1 MTMSN
6 TVKNQT
12 NELLPRGCY
21 ITLDDTDTDGIDVVG
36 KPIRVVER
44 GQSMYYTVEEAQRL
58 YDALEVALSE
68 VEDDE

>member
-1 MTMSN
+1 MTMSKS
-6 TVKNQT
+6 VKTQT
-12 NELLPRGCY
+12 NKLLPNGCY
-21 ITLDDTDTDGIDVVG
+21 ISVDDTDTGGVGVVG

-68 VEDDE
+68 VDDDE